1 VYCANYVDNLG
12 EQTPTQDTLNGN
24 LPLRAM
30 KARQLVDCLLNI
42 MPNVDSM
49 PLVKLRLI
57 MAET

>member
-1 VYCANYVDNLG
+1 
-12 EQTPTQDTLNGN
+12 
-24 LPLRAM
+24 M

-49 PLVKLRLI
+49 LLVKLRLI